1 MIFVAVK
8 KDLNLN
14 TKLCYDEGKF
24 SCWLYRFLLH
34 NPVQMALE
42 CSRRTLLA
50 LCGEWQSRK
59 RIGTL
64 HIKCYYDRR
73 YHHESWL
80 LLLTVVLA
88 IPIYIFISFNASS
101 LDPIYL
107 YFRLPV
113 TNLFLLSTS
122 RKRGDNYRGRS
133 DSI

>member
-1 MIFVAVK
+1 MIFEEVK

-14 TKLCYDEGKF
+14 TKLCYDEGEF
-24 SCWLYRFLLH
+24 SRWLYRFLLH
-34 NPVQMALE
+34 NPVQRALE

-50 LCGEWQSRK
+50 LCGDWQSRK
-59 RIGTL
+59 RIGTYKVL
-64 HIKCYYDRR
+64 LWSSLS
-73 YHHESWL
+73 SWL

-88 IPIYIFISFNASS
+88 IPIYIFISCNASS

>member
-1 MIFVAVK
+1 MIFEEVK

-50 LCGEWQSRK
+50 LCGDWQSRK
-59 RIGTL
+59 RIGIYKVL
-64 HIKCYYDRR
+64 LWSSLS
-73 YHHESWL
+73 SWL
-80 LLLTVVLA
+80 LLLTVVLV
-88 IPIYIFISFNASS
+88 IPIYIFISCNASS
-101 LDPIYL
+101 LDSIYL
-107 YFRLPV
+107 YFWLPV